1 MVEIS
6 PTEEMN
12 SGDVIGGLSGA
23 ADQGDSP
30 VAGANAKT
38 QEHGGQSLDFIL
50 DVPLTITVELG
61 TAKTTIREV
70 LLFAVGSV
78 IESSKFAGEP
88 LEILVNNRLIARGE
102 VVVVNE
108 KYGVRLTDVISP
120 TEHLK

>member
-1 MVEIS
+1 MIETS

-12 SGDVIGGLSGA
+12 SGDAIGGLSGA
-23 ADQGDSP
+23 DPQ
-30 VAGANAKT
+30 ANPPASEANGKT
-38 QEHGGQSLDFIL
+38 QEHGGHSLDFIL

-61 TAKTTIREV
+61 TSKMTIREV
-70 LLFAVGSV
+70 LLLAVGSV
-78 IESSKFAGEP
+78 VESSKFAGEP